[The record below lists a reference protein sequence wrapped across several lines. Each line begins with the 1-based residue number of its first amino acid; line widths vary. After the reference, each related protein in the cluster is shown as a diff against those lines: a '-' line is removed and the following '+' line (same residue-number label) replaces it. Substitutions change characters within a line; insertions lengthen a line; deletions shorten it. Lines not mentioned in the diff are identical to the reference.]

1 MPIRAYIQFYK
12 DIIPFVL
19 VFTLL
24 SKVLFGSLPAI
35 IIFLTIG
42 IGIGFLAFSLLK
54 NKEFYF
60 YYNLGITK
68 WNLFKSVFLINLIV
82 GTPILILFFLTLSYI
97 FGDFRIT

>member
-19 VFTLL
+19 IFTIL
-24 SKVLFGSLPAI
+24 SKILFGSISAI

-54 NKEFYF
+54 KQEFYF

-68 WNLFKSVFLINLIV
+68 WKLFKSVFFINLII
-82 GTPILILFFLTLSYI
+82 GTPLLILFFLTLSFI